1 MSDLATA
8 LMSRLQR
15 SVASVSDAIA
25 KDGLELLRSVLEE
38 SGFGRS
44 EHLKDY
50 ELYAHSDG
58 SEIVFEILLSVD
70 SVEGG
75 AAGSDDENDMS
86 DEVAAYRVAAM
97 EAMEAKFE
105 EAAVKSFGLS
115 RDGSVHRI
123 SSLRDKRHTSRDT
136 KKPSRDTKRKS
147 RDTKRGAEV
156 REFEHKAAAAA
167 PRSLGAP
174 RSMDV
179 GRSGKLRISFTR
191 KLRKTAS
198 GETHYPQGSYDG
210 IMGKF
215 VDGMKDIVAQRF
227 IPELEKILSGYIE

>member
-1 MSDLATA
+1 
-8 LMSRLQR
+8 MSRLQR

-38 SGFGRS
+38 SGFGKS

-50 ELYAHSDG
+50 ELYAHTDG
-58 SEIVFEILLSVD
+58 SEIVFEILLSTD

-75 AAGSDDENDMS
+75 AAEGSDEDDMS
-86 DEVAAYRVAAM
+86 EEVARYRVAAM

-115 RDGSVHRI
+115 SDGAVRRI
-123 SSLRDKRHTSRDT
+123 STLRDKRHTSRDT
-136 KKPSRDTKRKS
+136 KKPSRDTKKKS
-147 RDTKRGAEV
+147 RDTKRGSEV

-167 PRSLGAP
+167 PRAVGAP
-174 RSMDV
+174 RSMHV
-179 GRSGKLRISFTR
+179 GRSGKLKISFTR
-191 KLRKTAS
+191 KLRKTA
-198 GETHYPQGSYDG
+198 EATHYPQGSYEG
-210 IMGKF
+210 IMGEF

-227 IPELEKILSGYIE
+227 IPELEKILSGYLE